1 MTSDQDTKVV
11 AEPQVQ
17 QVQEAKENSHLE
29 SAKVSDLNPN
39 AKAWA
44 NHMFSLDPSGSAD
57 TTTAALQPWKE
68 GCDSLADPGPEGY
81 EASEDKAFKE
91 PLLTDPDE
99 PPPVPVMLA
108 EPAPVASVTL
118 ECSEPTYTEYPEP
131 GQPGRTGSDPQQESP
146 QEGLREHLKKTLEF
160 CLSRENLASDMYL
173 ISQMDSDQYVPIVTV
188 ANLDHVKKLSTDVEL
203 IVDILRSLPLV
214 QVDEKGE
221 KVRPNQNRCIVILR
235 EVPEST
241 PIEEV
246 EALFKGDNLPKFINC
261 EFAYNDN
268 WFITFESEADAQQAY
283 QYLREEVKTFQGKPI
298 KARIK
303 AKAIAINTFMPKNGY
318 RPVEVNPY
326 AQQRYTSYYI
336 PPVYSPQQQF
346 PLYSLITPQAWS
358 ATHSF
363 IDPTLVAPF
372 HNNQFINGFT
382 TSHSFKP
389 ATSPLTVRHYS
400 PRNRNHSKPHLRPT
414 IPTADRSTGL
424 LDNPGLFPSFP
435 SERLN
440 GVRSSP
446 PTRLPTSQ
454 PRTRLPSTA
463 AFPRRDTVG
472 TGRVTEP
479 TTPDYSLGIGRGR
492 KKRDEKFTRVTPQS
506 PPPPPKPPSPSF
518 ELGLSS
524 FPPLPGAAG
533 QLKTDDVFDNR
544 LASSVVVGNA
554 KERNVS
560 ADSSTGGA
568 LSPAGPKEP
577 LRSSTSPMPT
587 SFQPSPTTPT
597 PTSASTLTPAAG
609 PPHSPAPSLP
619 AAEAKVTEAKPK
631 EMQLSVERVPGT
643 LSTASKSVQVNGAAT
658 ELRKPSYAEICQRV
672 KDAPTL
678 QQPQT
683 PKEAKPACT
692 APAGEERKCPDAT
705 TPAGEAKARET
716 YPPSSKPGPA
726 AVTPGRPP
734 REARR
739 PAGRWASPPPHPG
752 KTPSKDPHHT
762 PPKSPQEGASPHRPE
777 SSNPPQLRS
786 TDAFKKKK

>member
-44 NHMFSLDPSGSAD
+44 NHMFSLDPSGTAD

-68 GCDSLADPGPEGY
+68 GCDSSADPGPEGY
-81 EASEDKAFKE
+81 EASEDKAYKE

-108 EPAPVASVTL
+108 EPAAVTL
-118 ECSEPTYTEYPEP
+118 ECSEPAYTEYPEP
-131 GQPGRTGSDPQQESP
+131 GQPGHTGSDPQPDNP

-188 ANLDHVKKLSTDVEL
+188 ANLDHIKKLSTDVEL

-303 AKAIAINTFMPKNGY
+303 AKAIAINTFIPKNGY

-363 IDPTLVAPF
+363 IDPALVTPF
-372 HNNQFINGFT
+372 HNNQFINGF

-424 LDNPGLFPSFP
+424 LDNPSFFASFP

-440 GVRSSP
+440 GARSSP

-479 TTPDYSLGIGRGR
+479 ATTDYSLGIGRGR

-533 QLKTDDVFDNR
+533 QLKTDDVFDSR
-544 LASSVVVGNA
+544 LASSVVVGNS

-560 ADSSTGGA
+560 AESSSGGT

-577 LRSSTSPMPT
+577 LRSSTSPMAT
-587 SFQPSPTTPT
+587 TFQPSPTTPT
-597 PTSASTLTPAAG
+597 TTPASTLTPSPG
-609 PPHSPAPSLP
+609 TPHSPAPSLP
-619 AAEAKVTEAKPK
+619 VTEVKVTEVKPK
-631 EMQLSVERVPGT
+631 EVQLSVERVPGT

-658 ELRKPSYAEICQRV
+658 EQRKPSYAEICQRV

-678 QQPQT
+678 QQPTT
-683 PKEAKPACT
+683 PKEAKPACAAT
-692 APAGEERKCPDAT
+692 AGEERKCPDAS
-705 TPAGEAKARET
+705 TPSGEAKARET
-716 YPPSSKPGPA
+716 YHPSSKPGS
-726 AVTPGRPP
+726 TGSTTGRPP
-734 REARR
+734 KELRR
-739 PAGRWASPPPHPG
+739 PGGRWASPPPHPG
-752 KTPSKDPHHT
+752 KTPNKDSHHT
-762 PPKSPQEGASPHRPE
+762 PPKSPQ
-777 SSNPPQLRS
+777 
-786 TDAFKKKK
+786 

>member
-29 SAKVSDLNPN
+29 SVKVSDLNPN

-44 NHMFSLDPSGSAD
+44 NHMFSLDTSGTAD
-57 TTTAALQPWKE
+57 TTAALQPWKE
-68 GCDSLADPGPEGY
+68 GCDSSADPGPEG
-81 EASEDKAFKE
+81 SDS
-91 PLLTDPDE
+91 PPDN
-99 PPPVPVMLA
+99 
-108 EPAPVASVTL
+108 S
-118 ECSEPTYTEYPEP
+118 
-131 GQPGRTGSDPQQESP
+131 
-146 QEGLREHLKKTLEF
+146 QEGLRENLKKTLEF

-241 PIEEV
+241 PVEEV
-246 EALFKGDNLPKFINC
+246 EALFKGNNLPKFINC

-326 AQQRYTSYYI
+326 AQQQQQRYTSYYI

-358 ATHSF
+358 TTHSF
-363 IDPTLVAPF
+363 IDPALVTPF

-389 ATSPLTVRHYS
+389 ATSPLTVRHFS
-400 PRNRNHSKPHLRPT
+400 PRNRNHSKPHLRPS
-414 IPTADRSTGL
+414 IPTADRSSGL
-424 LDNPGLFPSFP
+424 LDSPSLFPGFA

-446 PTRLPTSQ
+446 PARLPSGQ

-463 AFPRRDTVG
+463 AFPRRDAAG

-479 TTPDYSLGIGRGR
+479 LIPDYSLGVGRGR
-492 KKRDEKFTRVTPQS
+492 KKRDEKFTRATPQS
-506 PPPPPKPPSPSF
+506 PPPPKPPSPSF

-524 FPPLPGAAG
+524 FPPLPAAG
-533 QLKTDDVFDNR
+533 QLKADEAFDSR
-544 LASSVVVGNA
+544 LASSVVLGPT
-554 KERNVS
+554 KERTVNPDPS
-560 ADSSTGGA
+560 GGTVP
-568 LSPAGPKEP
+568 PAVPKEP
-577 LRSSTSPMPT
+577 LRSSASPLPT
-587 SFQPSPTTPT
+587 SFQPSPSTPNAP
-597 PTSASTLTPAAG
+597 PTSTSTPGTPL
-609 PPHSPAPSLP
+609 SPAPSASLEVK
-619 AAEAKVTEAKPK
+619 AAEAKTKEAPP
-631 EMQLSVERVPGT
+631 SVERVPVT
-643 LSTASKSVQVNGAAT
+643 MSTASKSVQVNGAAT
-658 ELRKPSYAEICQRV
+658 ELRKPSYAEICQRA
-672 KDAPTL
+672 KDAPTPL
-678 QQPQT
+678 HSAP
-683 PKEAKPACT
+683 PKEAKPSCA
-692 APAGEERKCPDAT
+692 APAGEEKKCSDASCA
-705 TPAGEAKARET
+705 PSGEHKPRET
-716 YPPSSKPGPA
+716 YHPPSKVGPA
-726 AVTPGRPP
+726 STARPLK
-734 REARR
+734 EGRR

-752 KTPSKDPHHT
+752 KPSSRDAHHT
-762 PPKSPQEGASPHRPE
+762 PPKSPQ
-777 SSNPPQLRS
+777 
-786 TDAFKKKK
+786 

>member
-1 MTSDQDTKVV
+1 MQWSFIPLPTGSTWPAMPQDFNETL
-11 AEPQVQ
+11 ALTTTLGYSLLACETCMLNCCFDP
-17 QVQEAKENSHLE
+17 E

-68 GCDSLADPGPEGY
+68 GCDSSADPGPEGY
-81 EASEDKAFKE
+81 EASEDKAYKE

-108 EPAPVASVTL
+108 EPAPVAPVTL
-118 ECSEPTYTEYPEP
+118 ECSEPAYTEYPET
-131 GQPGRTGSDPQQESP
+131 GQTGSDPQPENL

-414 IPTADRSTGL
+414 VPTADRSTGL
-424 LDNPGLFPSFP
+424 LDSPGLFPTFP
-435 SERLN
+435 NERLN

-479 TTPDYSLGIGRGR
+479 ATTDYSLGVGRGR
-492 KKRDEKFTRVTPQS
+492 EV
-506 PPPPPKPPSPSF
+506 
-518 ELGLSS
+518 
-524 FPPLPGAAG
+524 
-533 QLKTDDVFDNR
+533 
-544 LASSVVVGNA
+544 
-554 KERNVS
+554 
-560 ADSSTGGA
+560 
-568 LSPAGPKEP
+568 
-577 LRSSTSPMPT
+577 
-587 SFQPSPTTPT
+587 
-597 PTSASTLTPAAG
+597 
-609 PPHSPAPSLP
+609 
-619 AAEAKVTEAKPK
+619 KVTEVKPK
-631 EMQLSVERVPGT
+631 EAQLSVERVPGT

-658 ELRKPSYAEICQRV
+658 TNRSQH
-672 KDAPTL
+672 
-678 QQPQT
+678 
-683 PKEAKPACT
+683 
-692 APAGEERKCPDAT
+692 
-705 TPAGEAKARET
+705 ET
-716 YPPSSKPGPA
+716 KG
-726 AVTPGRPP
+726 G
-734 REARR
+734 
-739 PAGRWASPPPHPG
+739 
-752 KTPSKDPHHT
+752 
-762 PPKSPQEGASPHRPE
+762 
-777 SSNPPQLRS
+777 
-786 TDAFKKKK
+786 

>member
-68 GCDSLADPGPEGY
+68 GCDSSVDPGPEGQATIFDRKY
-81 EASEDKAFKE
+81 ANPAYLNVLFLLANE
-91 PLLTDPDE
+91 PSTD
-99 PPPVPVMLA
+99 A
-108 EPAPVASVTL
+108 Q
-118 ECSEPTYTEYPEP
+118 TEN
-131 GQPGRTGSDPQQESP
+131 P

-318 RPVEVNPY
+318 RPVEVHPY
-326 AQQRYTSYYI
+326 AQHRYTTSYYI
-336 PPVYSPQQQF
+336 PHVYPQQHF
-346 PLYSLITPQAWS
+346 PLYNLITPQTW
-358 ATHSF
+358 TTPSF
-363 IDPTLVAPF
+363 IDPALVAPF

-389 ATSPLTVRHYS
+389 TTSPLTVRHYS

-414 IPTADRSTGL
+414 IPTVDRSTGL
-424 LDNPGLFPSFP
+424 LDNPGLFPTFP
-435 SERLN
+435 SERLS

-479 TTPDYSLGIGRGR
+479 TATDYSLGIGRGRKNVSASR

-533 QLKTDDVFDNR
+533 QLKTDDAFDNR
-544 LASSVVVGNA
+544 LPSSVVVGTT
-554 KERNVS
+554 KERVRTDVRDHYTISALVS
-560 ADSSTGGA
+560 M
-568 LSPAGPKEP
+568 L
-577 LRSSTSPMPT
+577 L
-587 SFQPSPTTPT
+587 
-597 PTSASTLTPAAG
+597 
-609 PPHSPAPSLP
+609 PPVCVYFR
-619 AAEAKVTEAKPK
+619 EVKVTEVRPK
-631 EMQLSVERVPGT
+631 EVQLSVERVPGT

-678 QQPQT
+678 QQPLT
-683 PKEAKPACT
+683 PKEAKPACA
-692 APAGEERKCPDAT
+692 APAGEERKCPDAST
-705 TPAGEAKARET
+705 QAGEAKSRET
-716 YPPSSKPGPA
+716 YAPSKPGL
-726 AVTPGRPP
+726 AVSNSGRPP

-739 PAGRWASPPPHPG
+739 PAGRWSSPPPHPG
-752 KTPSKDPHHT
+752 KIPSKDPHHT
-762 PPKSPQEGASPHRPE
+762 PPKSPQ
-777 SSNPPQLRS
+777 
-786 TDAFKKKK
+786 

>member
-17 QVQEAKENSHLE
+17 QVQEAKENSHLD
-29 SAKVSDLNPN
+29 STKVSDLNPN

-57 TTTAALQPWKE
+57 TTTTALQPWKE
-68 GCDSLADPGPEGY
+68 GCDNLADPGPDGY
-81 EASEDKAFKE
+81 EASEDKAYKE

-108 EPAPVASVTL
+108 EPAPVTL
-118 ECSEPTYTEYPEP
+118 ECSEPAYTEYSEP
-131 GQPGRTGSDPQQESP
+131 GQPERTGSDSQQENH
-146 QEGLREHLKKTLEF
+146 QDGLREHLKKTLEF

-326 AQQRYTSYYI
+326 AQHRFTSYYI

-358 ATHSF
+358 TTHSF

-382 TSHSFKP
+382 TSHAFKP
-389 ATSPLTVRHYS
+389 ATSPLSVRHYS
-400 PRNRNHSKPHLRPT
+400 PRNRNHSKPHLRPN
-414 IPTADRSTGL
+414 IPTADRTTAL
-424 LDNPGLFPSFP
+424 LDSPGLFSSFP

-446 PTRLPTSQ
+446 PTRLPTNQ
-454 PRTRLPSTA
+454 PRTRLPSNA
-463 AFPRRDTVG
+463 AFPRRDTIG
-472 TGRVTEP
+472 TGRLSEPVTS
-479 TTPDYSLGIGRGR
+479 DYPLGIGRGR

-533 QLKTDDVFDNR
+533 QLKTDDVFESR
-544 LASSVVVGNA
+544 LASSVVVGTA

-560 ADSSTGGA
+560 ASSGTGGA
-568 LSPAGPKEP
+568 VSPATPKEP
-577 LRSSTSPMPT
+577 LQSSAPPKPT
-587 SFQPSPTTPT
+587 SFHSSPTTPSLD
-597 PTSASTLTPAAG
+597 SASTLTPAAG
-609 PPHSPAPSLP
+609 PPHSPTPSFP
-619 AAEAKVTEAKPK
+619 TVEVKVTEAKQK
-631 EMQLSVERVPGT
+631 EVQLSVERVPGT

-678 QQPQT
+678 QQSPT
-683 PKEAKPACT
+683 PKEAKPGCT
-692 APAGEERKCPDAT
+692 APAGEERKCPDASIL
-705 TPAGEAKARET
+705 AGEAKVRET
-716 YPPSSKPGPA
+716 YPPSSKPSSA
-726 AVTPGRPP
+726 TPGRPP
-734 REARR
+734 SNARR
-739 PAGRWASPPPHPG
+739 PAGRWTSPPPHPG
-752 KTPSKDPHHT
+752 KNSSKDHHT
-762 PPKSPQEGASPHRPE
+762 PPKSPQ
-777 SSNPPQLRS
+777 
-786 TDAFKKKK
+786 

>member
-44 NHMFSLDPSGSAD
+44 NHMFSLDTSGTAD
-57 TTTAALQPWKE
+57 TTTTAALQPWKE
-68 GCDSLADPGPEGY
+68 GCDSSADPGPEGF
-81 EASEDKAFKE
+81 EASEDRAYKE
-91 PLLTDPDE
+91 PQLTDPDE
-99 PPPVPVMLA
+99 PPPAPVMLG
-108 EPAPVASVTL
+108 EPAPVATITL
-118 ECSEPTYTEYPEP
+118 EGSEPAYTEYPEP
-131 GQPGRTGSDPQQESP
+131 GQPGDTGSDSQPDNSQDS
-146 QEGLREHLKKTLEF
+146 LREHLKKTLEF

-246 EALFKGDNLPKFINC
+246 EALFKGNNLPKFINC

-358 ATHSF
+358 THSF
-363 IDPTLVAPF
+363 IDPGLVTPF

-389 ATSPLTVRHYS
+389 ASSPLTVRHFS
-400 PRNRNHSKPHLRPT
+400 PRNRNHSKPHLRPA
-414 IPTADRSTGL
+414 IPTADRTTGL
-424 LDNPGLFPSFP
+424 LDSPSLFPNFP

-446 PTRLPTSQ
+446 PTRLPSSQ

-463 AFPRRDTVG
+463 AFPRRDVAG
-472 TGRVTEP
+472 TGRATEP
-479 TTPDYSLGIGRGR
+479 LIPDYSLGVGRGRKNLSASR
-492 KKRDEKFTRVTPQS
+492 KKRDEKFTRAAPQS

-524 FPPLPGAAG
+524 FPPLPEAAG
-533 QLKTDDVFDNR
+533 QLKADEAFDNR
-544 LASSVVVGNA
+544 LGSSVVVGTT
-554 KERNVS
+554 KERHVS
-560 ADSSTGGA
+560 ADSSSSA
-568 LSPAGPKEP
+568 LPPAGPKEP
-577 LRSSTSPMPT
+577 LRSSASPLPP

-597 PTSASTLTPAAG
+597 APPASTTATTAPSM
-609 PPHSPAPSLP
+609 PHSPDP
-619 AAEAKVTEAKPK
+619 AASLEVTEVKLK
-631 EMQLSVERVPGT
+631 EAQPSVERVPGT
-643 LSTASKSVQVNGAAT
+643 LSTSSKSVQVNGAAT
-658 ELRKPSYAEICQRV
+658 EQKKPSYAEICQRV
-672 KDAPTL
+672 KENPTSLHSAPT
-678 QQPQT
+678 
-683 PKEAKPACT
+683 KEAKPSCA
-692 APAGEERKCPDAT
+692 APAGEERKCTD
-705 TPAGEAKARET
+705 TPTPSGEHKARET
-716 YPPSSKPGPA
+716 YHPSSKGGPA
-726 AVTPGRPP
+726 SVTQGRPLK
-734 REARR
+734 EGRR

-752 KTPSKDPHHT
+752 KTSSKDAHHT
-762 PPKSPQEGASPHRPE
+762 PPKSPQ
-777 SSNPPQLRS
+777 
-786 TDAFKKKK
+786 

>member
-57 TTTAALQPWKE
+57 TTPAALQPWKE
-68 GCDSLADPGPEGY
+68 GSDSSADPGPEGQ
-81 EASEDKAFKE
+81 
-91 PLLTDPDE
+91 
-99 PPPVPVMLA
+99 PV
-108 EPAPVASVTL
+108 
-118 ECSEPTYTEYPEP
+118 
-131 GQPGRTGSDPQQESP
+131 RTGNS
-146 QEGLREHLKKTLEF
+146 LTHLASA
-160 CLSRENLASDMYL
+160 CNSWENLASDMYL

-363 IDPTLVAPF
+363 IDPTLVTPF
-372 HNNQFINGFT
+372 HNTQFINGF

-414 IPTADRSTGL
+414 IPTADRSSGL
-424 LDNPGLFPSFP
+424 LDSPGLFSSFP
-435 SERLN
+435 SERLLN

-454 PRTRLPSTA
+454 PRARLPSTV
-463 AFPRRDTVG
+463 AFPRRDGVG
-472 TGRVTEP
+472 TGRVAEP
-479 TTPDYSLGIGRGR
+479 VTTDYSLGMGRGRKNVSASR

-506 PPPPPKPPSPSF
+506 PPPPKPPSPSF

-544 LASSVVVGNA
+544 LASSVPRPVLIVLRPLSLSVCVCVCVCLREVKVSEVKQ
-554 KERNVS
+554 KEV
-560 ADSSTGGA
+560 
-568 LSPAGPKEP
+568 
-577 LRSSTSPMPT
+577 
-587 SFQPSPTTPT
+587 Q
-597 PTSASTLTPAAG
+597 
-609 PPHSPAPSLP
+609 
-619 AAEAKVTEAKPK
+619 VT
-631 EMQLSVERVPGT
+631 VERVPGT

-658 ELRKPSYAEICQRV
+658 ELRKPSYAEICQRI

-678 QQPQT
+678 QPPQGA
-683 PKEAKPACT
+683 PKEAKPACA
-692 APAGEERKCPDAT
+692 APAGEERKCPDASA
-705 TPAGEAKARET
+705 PAGEPKPRET
-716 YPPSSKPGPA
+716 YPPSSKPGAA

-739 PAGRWASPPPHPG
+739 PPGRWPSPPPHPG

-762 PPKSPQEGASPHRPE
+762 PPKSPQ
-777 SSNPPQLRS
+777 
-786 TDAFKKKK
+786 

>member
-44 NHMFSLDPSGSAD
+44 NHMFSLDPSGSRF
-57 TTTAALQPWKE
+57 L
-68 GCDSLADPGPEGY
+68 
-81 EASEDKAFKE
+81 
-91 PLLTDPDE
+91 
-99 PPPVPVMLA
+99 
-108 EPAPVASVTL
+108 SV
-118 ECSEPTYTEYPEP
+118 SA
-131 GQPGRTGSDPQQESP
+131 GSDPQPENP

-363 IDPTLVAPF
+363 IDPTLVTPF
-372 HNNQFINGFT
+372 HNTQFINGF

-414 IPTADRSTGL
+414 IPTADRSSGL
-424 LDNPGLFPSFP
+424 LDSPGLFSSFP
-435 SERLN
+435 SERLLN

-454 PRTRLPSTA
+454 PRARLPSTV
-463 AFPRRDTVG
+463 AFPRRDGVG
-472 TGRVTEP
+472 TGRVAEP
-479 TTPDYSLGIGRGR
+479 VTTDYSLGMGRGRKNVSASR

-506 PPPPPKPPSPSF
+506 PPPPKPPSPSF

-544 LASSVVVGNA
+544 LASSVPRPVLIVLRPLSLSVCVCVCVCLREVKVSEVKQ
-554 KERNVS
+554 KEV
-560 ADSSTGGA
+560 
-568 LSPAGPKEP
+568 
-577 LRSSTSPMPT
+577 
-587 SFQPSPTTPT
+587 Q
-597 PTSASTLTPAAG
+597 
-609 PPHSPAPSLP
+609 
-619 AAEAKVTEAKPK
+619 VT
-631 EMQLSVERVPGT
+631 VERVPGT

-658 ELRKPSYAEICQRV
+658 ELRKPSYAEICQRI

-678 QQPQT
+678 QPPQGA
-683 PKEAKPACT
+683 PKEAKPACA
-692 APAGEERKCPDAT
+692 APAGEERKCPDASA
-705 TPAGEAKARET
+705 PAGEPKR
-716 YPPSSKPGPA
+716 P
-726 AVTPGRPP
+726 PGRWP
-734 REARR
+734 
-739 PAGRWASPPPHPG
+739 SPPPHPG

-762 PPKSPQEGASPHRPE
+762 PPKSPQ
-777 SSNPPQLRS
+777 
-786 TDAFKKKK
+786 

>member
-68 GCDSLADPGPEGY
+68 GCDSSADPGPEGY
-81 EASEDKAFKE
+81 EASEDKAYKE

-118 ECSEPTYTEYPEP
+118 ECSEPAYTEYPEP
-131 GQPGRTGSDPQQESP
+131 GQPGRTGSDSQQENP

-241 PIEEV
+241 PVEEV

-363 IDPTLVAPF
+363 IDPALVAPF

-454 PRTRLPSTA
+454 PRTRLPSTS

-479 TTPDYSLGIGRGR
+479 TTTDYPVGVGRGR

-533 QLKTDDVFDNR
+533 QLKTDDVFDSR
-544 LASSVVVGNA
+544 LASSVVVGTT

-560 ADSSTGGA
+560 ADSSTGGG

-587 SFQPSPTTPT
+587 SFQPTNFQPSPTTST
-597 PTSASTLTPAAG
+597 PASASASASASAPAPASASTSTSASAPTLTPAAG

-619 AAEAKVTEAKPK
+619 ATEVKVTEVKPK
-631 EMQLSVERVPGT
+631 EVQLSVERVPGT

-678 QQPQT
+678 QQPPT
-683 PKEAKPACT
+683 PKEAKPACA
-692 APAGEERKCPDAT
+692 APTGEERKCPDASI
-705 TPAGEAKARET
+705 PAVEAKARET
-716 YPPSSKPGPA
+716 YPPSSKPGSA
-726 AVTPGRPP
+726 APGRPP
-734 REARR
+734 RDARR

-762 PPKSPQEGASPHRPE
+762 PPKSPQ
-777 SSNPPQLRS
+777 
-786 TDAFKKKK
+786 

>member
-17 QVQEAKENSHLE
+17 QVQEAKESAHLQE
-29 SAKVSDLNPN
+29 SVKVSDLNPN

-44 NHMFSLDPSGSAD
+44 NHVFSLDPSGSAV
-57 TTTAALQPWKE
+57 TSSALQPWKE
-68 GCDSLADPGPEGY
+68 GCHRLADSSQEGY
-81 EASEDKAFKE
+81 ESSEDKVYKE
-91 PLLTDPDE
+91 PLLTDLDE
-99 PPPVPVMLA
+99 PPPAAVTLA
-108 EPAPVASVTL
+108 EPAPMASITL
-118 ECSEPTYTEYPEP
+118 ECSQPSYTEYPEP
-131 GQPGRTGSDPQQESP
+131 GQPPCAGSEAQQEDPQEA
-146 QEGLREHLKKTLEF
+146 LREHLKKTLEF

-203 IVDILRSLPLV
+203 IVDILPLPLV

-241 PIEEV
+241 PVEEV
-246 EALFKGDNLPKFINC
+246 EALFMGNNLPKFISC

-283 QYLREEVKTFQGKPI
+283 QYLREELKTFQGKPI

-318 RPVEVNPY
+318 RPMEVNPY

-363 IDPTLVAPF
+363 IDPALVAPF
-372 HNNQFINGFT
+372 HNNQFINGF

-400 PRNRNHSKPHLRPT
+400 LQEQARMKRKPHLRPS
-414 IPTADRSTGL
+414 IPTAERSAGL
-424 LDNPGLFPSFP
+424 LDSPSLFPSFP

-440 GVRSSP
+440 GLRGSP
-446 PTRLPTSQ
+446 PTRLPSSQ
-454 PRTRLPSTA
+454 LRTRIPSSA
-463 AFPRRDTVG
+463 AFPRRDTTRPG
-472 TGRVTEP
+472 AEP
-479 TTPDYSLGIGRGR
+479 TGADYALGVGRGSTNLSASR
-492 KKRDEKFTRVTPQS
+492 KKREEKFARATPQS

-533 QLKTDDVFDNR
+533 QLKPDEALDNR
-544 LASSVVVGNA
+544 LGGGGGGGAVGAA
-554 KERNVS
+554 KEQNVS
-560 ADSSTGGA
+560 PDPPPGG
-568 LSPAGPKEP
+568 SPSLLVPKEP
-577 LRSSTSPMPT
+577 VRSSASAAPL
-587 SFQPSPTTPT
+587 SFQPPPSGPAPPSA
-597 PTSASTLTPAAG
+597 PTSGSG
-609 PPHSPAPSLP
+609 PRHSPAPSLP
-619 AAEAKVTEAKPK
+619 AADVVATEMK
-631 EMQLSVERVPGT
+631 QLW
-643 LSTASKSVQVNGAAT
+643 ASLCQ
-658 ELRKPSYAEICQRV
+658 ELRKPSYAEICQRA
-672 KDAPTL
+672 KDTL
-678 QQPQT
+678 ASQPPPP

-692 APAGEERKCPDAT
+692 APAGVERKCPDASV
-705 TPAGEAKARET
+705 PA
-716 YPPSSKPGPA
+716 
-726 AVTPGRPP
+726 
-734 REARR
+734 
-739 PAGRWASPPPHPG
+739 
-752 KTPSKDPHHT
+752 
-762 PPKSPQEGASPHRPE
+762 
-777 SSNPPQLRS
+777 
-786 TDAFKKKK
+786 

>member
-17 QVQEAKENSHLE
+17 QVQEAKESSHLE

-68 GCDSLADPGPEGY
+68 GCDSSADPGPEG
-81 EASEDKAFKE
+81 
-91 PLLTDPDE
+91 
-99 PPPVPVMLA
+99 
-108 EPAPVASVTL
+108 
-118 ECSEPTYTEYPEP
+118 
-131 GQPGRTGSDPQQESP
+131 SDPQPENL

-414 IPTADRSTGL
+414 VPTADRSTGL
-424 LDNPGLFPSFP
+424 LDSPGLFPTFP
-435 SERLN
+435 NERLN

-479 TTPDYSLGIGRGR
+479 ATTDYSLGVGRGRKNISASR

-544 LASSVVVGNA
+544 LASSVVVGTI

-577 LRSSTSPMPT
+577 LRPSTSPMPT
-587 SFQPSPTTPT
+587 SFQPSPTTPI
-597 PTSASTLTPAAG
+597 PASGPPTLTPAAG
-609 PPHSPAPSLP
+609 PPHSPAPSLLP
-619 AAEAKVTEAKPK
+619 ATEVKVTEVKPK
-631 EMQLSVERVPGT
+631 EAQLSVERVPGT

-672 KDAPTL
+672 KDTPTL
-678 QQPQT
+678 QQPPT
-683 PKEAKPACT
+683 PKEAKPACS
-692 APAGEERKCPDAT
+692 ASAGEERKCPDASI
-705 TPAGEAKARET
+705 PAGEAKTRET
-716 YPPSSKPGPA
+716 YPTSSKTGSA

-762 PPKSPQEGASPHRPE
+762 PPKSPQ
-777 SSNPPQLRS
+777 
-786 TDAFKKKK
+786 

>member
-44 NHMFSLDPSGSAD
+44 NHMFSLDPSGTAD

-68 GCDSLADPGPEGY
+68 GCDSSTDPGTEGF
-81 EASEDKAFKE
+81 EASEDKAHKE
-91 PLLTDPDE
+91 PLLTDLDE

-118 ECSEPTYTEYPEP
+118 ECSEPAYTEYPEP
-131 GQPGRTGSDPQQESP
+131 GQPGHTGSDSQPDNP

-246 EALFKGDNLPKFINC
+246 EALFKGDNLPKFTNC

-358 ATHSF
+358 TTHSF
-363 IDPTLVAPF
+363 IDPALVAPF

-389 ATSPLTVRHYS
+389 ATSPLTIRHFS

-414 IPTADRSTGL
+414 IPTADRNTGL
-424 LDNPGLFPSFP
+424 LEHPGLFSSFP

-479 TTPDYSLGIGRGR
+479 TTPDYSLGVGRGR
-492 KKRDEKFTRVTPQS
+492 KNVSASRKKRDDKFTRVTPQS

-544 LASSVVVGNA
+544 LASSVVVGTT

-560 ADSSTGGA
+560 ADSSSGGA
-568 LSPAGPKEP
+568 LSPVGPKEP
-577 LRSSTSPMPT
+577 HRSSTSPMPST
-587 SFQPSPTTPT
+587 FQPSPTTPT
-597 PTSASTLTPAAG
+597 VTSAPTLTPAPG
-609 PPHSPAPSLP
+609 TPHSPAPPLP
-619 AAEAKVTEAKPK
+619 AAEVKAAEVKPK
-631 EMQLSVERVPGT
+631 EVQLSVERVSGT

-672 KDAPTL
+672 KDTPTSH
-678 QQPQT
+678 QPPT
-683 PKEAKPACT
+683 PKEAKPTCAAAT
-692 APAGEERKCPDAT
+692 AEDRKCTDAS
-705 TPAGEAKARET
+705 TPSGEAKARET
-716 YPPSSKPGPA
+716 YHPSSKPGSA
-726 AVTPGRPP
+726 AGAPGRPP
-734 REARR
+734 KETRR

-762 PPKSPQEGASPHRPE
+762 PPKSPQ
-777 SSNPPQLRS
+777 
-786 TDAFKKKK
+786 

>member
-17 QVQEAKENSHLE
+17 QVQEAKENSHLTLFFSQE

-44 NHMFSLDPSGSAD
+44 NHMFSLDTSGTAD

-68 GCDSLADPGPEGY
+68 GCDSSADPGPEGQRY
-81 EASEDKAFKE
+81 AYMTTLNKNVAALHFRWVICEYIYIEEQSTEA
-91 PLLTDPDE
+91 
-99 PPPVPVMLA
+99 
-108 EPAPVASVTL
+108 
-118 ECSEPTYTEYPEP
+118 
-131 GQPGRTGSDPQQESP
+131 GW
-146 QEGLREHLKKTLEF
+146 
-160 CLSRENLASDMYL
+160 ENLASDMYL

-188 ANLDHVKKLSTDVEL
+188 ANLDHIKKLSTDMEL

-336 PPVYSPQQQF
+336 PPVYNPQQQF
-346 PLYSLITPQAWS
+346 PLYSLIAPQAWT

-382 TSHSFKP
+382 SHGFKP
-389 ATSPLTVRHYS
+389 TTSPLTVRHYS

-424 LDNPGLFPSFP
+424 LDNPGLFPSFT

-440 GVRSSP
+440 GARSSP

-472 TGRVTEP
+472 TGRVIEP
-479 TTPDYSLGIGRGR
+479 TTTDYSLGIGRGR
-492 KKRDEKFTRVTPQS
+492 KNVSASRKKRDEKFTVMTPQS

-544 LASSVVVGNA
+544 LASSVVVGTT
-554 KERNVS
+554 KERLLWT
-560 ADSSTGGA
+560 SS
-568 LSPAGPKEP
+568 PPEWCYRHHP
-577 LRSSTSPMPT
+577 LLMPLAHVVY
-587 SFQPSPTTPT
+587 SR
-597 PTSASTLTPAAG
+597 
-609 PPHSPAPSLP
+609 
-619 AAEAKVTEAKPK
+619 EVKVTEVKPK
-631 EMQLSVERVPGT
+631 EVQLSVERVPGT

-678 QQPQT
+678 QQPPT
-683 PKEAKPACT
+683 PKEAKPACAVT
-692 APAGEERKCPDAT
+692 AGEERKCPDASA
-705 TPAGEAKARET
+705 PAGEAKARET
-716 YPPSSKPGPA
+716 YHTTSKPGST
-726 AVTPGRPP
+726 AVTTGRPP
-734 REARR
+734 KEVRR
-739 PAGRWASPPPHPG
+739 PGGRWASPPPHPG
-752 KTPSKDPHHT
+752 KTPNKDSHHT
-762 PPKSPQEGASPHRPE
+762 PPKSPQ
-777 SSNPPQLRS
+777 
-786 TDAFKKKK
+786 

>member
-1 MTSDQDTKVV
+1 M
-11 AEPQVQ
+11 
-17 QVQEAKENSHLE
+17 
-29 SAKVSDLNPN
+29 
-39 AKAWA
+39 
-44 NHMFSLDPSGSAD
+44 
-57 TTTAALQPWKE
+57 
-68 GCDSLADPGPEGY
+68 
-81 EASEDKAFKE
+81 
-91 PLLTDPDE
+91 LT
-99 PPPVPVMLA
+99 
-108 EPAPVASVTL
+108 EPAPVATVTL
-118 ECSEPTYTEYPEP
+118 EGPEPAYPGYPDP
-131 GQPGRTGSDPQQESP
+131 GQPGHTGSDSP
-146 QEGLREHLKKTLEF
+146 PDNSQEGLRENLKKTLEF

-246 EALFKGDNLPKFINC
+246 EALFKGNNLPKFINC

-326 AQQRYTSYYI
+326 AQQQQQQQQQRYTSYYI

-358 ATHSF
+358 TTHSF
-363 IDPTLVAPF
+363 IDPALVTPF

-389 ATSPLTVRHYS
+389 ATSPLTVRHFS
-400 PRNRNHSKPHLRPT
+400 PRNRNHSKPHLRPS
-414 IPTADRSTGL
+414 IPTADRSSGL
-424 LDNPGLFPSFP
+424 LDSPSLFHGFA

-446 PTRLPTSQ
+446 PARLPSSQ
-454 PRTRLPSTA
+454 PRTRLPSNA
-463 AFPRRDTVG
+463 AFPRRDAAG

-479 TTPDYSLGIGRGR
+479 LIPDYSLGVGRGR
-492 KKRDEKFTRVTPQS
+492 KKRDEKFTRATPQS

-533 QLKTDDVFDNR
+533 QLKADETFDSR
-544 LASSVVVGNA
+544 LASSVVLGPT
-554 KERNVS
+554 KERTVNPDPS
-560 ADSSTGGA
+560 GGA
-568 LSPAGPKEP
+568 VPPAGPKEP
-577 LRSSTSPMPT
+577 LRSSVSPLPP
-587 SFQPSPTTPT
+587 SFQPSPSTPT
-597 PTSASTLTPAAG
+597 APPTSTSTPGTPL
-609 PPHSPAPSLP
+609 SPAPSASL
-619 AAEAKVTEAKPK
+619 EAKAAEAKPK
-631 EMQLSVERVPGT
+631 EAPPSVERVPGT

-658 ELRKPSYAEICQRV
+658 ELRKPSYAEICQRA
-672 KDAPTL
+672 KDAPT
-678 QQPQT
+678 P
-683 PKEAKPACT
+683 PHSAPSKEAKPSQA
-692 APAGEERKCPDAT
+692 APTGEERKCSDASSA
-705 TPAGEAKARET
+705 PSGEHKPRET
-716 YPPSSKPGPA
+716 YHPPSKSGPA
-726 AVTPGRPP
+726 SAARPLK
-734 REARR
+734 EGRR
-739 PAGRWASPPPHPG
+739 PAGRWASPPSHPG
-752 KTPSKDPHHT
+752 KPSSRDAHHT
-762 PPKSPQEGASPHRPE
+762 PPKSPQ
-777 SSNPPQLRS
+777 
-786 TDAFKKKK
+786 

>member
-17 QVQEAKENSHLE
+17 QVQEAKENAHLE

-44 NHMFSLDPSGSAD
+44 NHMFSLDQSGTAD
-57 TTTAALQPWKE
+57 TTAALQPWKE
-68 GCDSLADPGPEGY
+68 GCDSSTDPGPEG
-81 EASEDKAFKE
+81 SDC
-91 PLLTDPDE
+91 
-99 PPPVPVMLA
+99 LA
-108 EPAPVASVTL
+108 DSA
-118 ECSEPTYTEYPEP
+118 
-131 GQPGRTGSDPQQESP
+131 RES
-146 QEGLREHLKKTLEF
+146 LREHLKKTLEF

-188 ANLDHVKKLSTDVEL
+188 ANLDHIKKLSTDVEL
-203 IVDILRSLPLV
+203 IVDILRTLPLV

-346 PLYSLITPQAWS
+346 PLYSLITPPAWS
-358 ATHSF
+358 TTHSF
-363 IDPTLVAPF
+363 IDPTLVTPF
-372 HNNQFINGFT
+372 HNNQFMNGFT

-389 ATSPLTVRHYS
+389 TTTPLTVRHFS
-400 PRNRNHSKPHLRPT
+400 PRNRNHNKPHLRAA
-414 IPTADRSTGL
+414 IPTADRSAGL
-424 LDNPGLFPSFP
+424 LDNPALFPSF
-435 SERLN
+435 STERLN

-446 PTRLPTSQ
+446 PTRLPASQ
-454 PRTRLPSTA
+454 NRTRLPSNT
-463 AFPRRDTVG
+463 AFPRRDPVG
-472 TGRVTEP
+472 TGRVPEP
-479 TTPDYSLGIGRGR
+479 TTPDYSRGR
-492 KKRDEKFTRVTPQS
+492 KKRDEKFTRMTPQS

-518 ELGLSS
+518 ELGPSS

-533 QLKTDDVFDNR
+533 QLKTDDAFDNR
-544 LASSVVVGNA
+544 LTSSVVIGTF
-554 KERNVS
+554 KERNAT

-568 LSPAGPKEP
+568 LSPASPKEP
-577 LRSSTSPMPT
+577 LRTSASLMLPNL
-587 SFQPSPTTPT
+587 QPSTTT
-597 PTSASTLTPAAG
+597 PTSAPSLTPVTG
-609 PPHSPAPSLP
+609 TPHSPAPSLP
-619 AAEAKVTEAKPK
+619 AVEAKATEVKPK
-631 EMQLSVERVPGT
+631 EAQLSVERVPGT

-658 ELRKPSYAEICQRV
+658 ELRKPSYAEICQRA
-672 KDAPTL
+672 KDAAAA
-678 QQPQT
+678 QQAAT
-683 PKEAKPACT
+683 PKEAKPPCAT
-692 APAGEERKCPDAT
+692 AAATEDRKCTDASSPT
-705 TPAGEAKARET
+705 GEAKARET
-716 YPPSSKPGPA
+716 YHASAKHGSANPA
-726 AVTPGRPP
+726 RPLK
-734 REARR
+734 EGRR

-752 KTPSKDPHHT
+752 KTFSKDPNHT
-762 PPKSPQEGASPHRPE
+762 PPKSPQ
-777 SSNPPQLRS
+777 
-786 TDAFKKKK
+786 

>member
-68 GCDSLADPGPEGY
+68 GCDSSADPGPEG
-81 EASEDKAFKE
+81 
-91 PLLTDPDE
+91 
-99 PPPVPVMLA
+99 
-108 EPAPVASVTL
+108 
-118 ECSEPTYTEYPEP
+118 
-131 GQPGRTGSDPQQESP
+131 SDSQQENP

-241 PIEEV
+241 PVEEV

-326 AQQRYTSYYI
+326 AQQRYASYYI

-363 IDPTLVAPF
+363 IDPALVAPF

-454 PRTRLPSTA
+454 PRTRLPSTS

-479 TTPDYSLGIGRGR
+479 TTTDYPVGVGRGRKNVSASR

-544 LASSVVVGNA
+544 LASSVVVGTT

-560 ADSSTGGA
+560 ADSSTAGG

-577 LRSSTSPMPT
+577 LRPSSSPMPT
-587 SFQPSPTTPT
+587 SFQPTNFQPSPATSTPA
-597 PTSASTLTPAAG
+597 SASASASAPAPASASASASVPTLTPAAG
-609 PPHSPAPSLP
+609 PPHSPAPPLP
-619 AAEAKVTEAKPK
+619 ATEVKVTEVKPK
-631 EMQLSVERVPGT
+631 EVQLSVERVPGT

-672 KDAPTL
+672 KDAPAL
-678 QQPQT
+678 QQPPT
-683 PKEAKPACT
+683 PKEAKPACA
-692 APAGEERKCPDAT
+692 APAGEERKCPDASI
-705 TPAGEAKARET
+705 PAGEAKARET
-716 YPPSSKPGPA
+716 YPPSSKPSSA
-726 AVTPGRPP
+726 TPGRPP
-734 REARR
+734 RDARR

-762 PPKSPQEGASPHRPE
+762 PPKSPQ
-777 SSNPPQLRS
+777 
-786 TDAFKKKK
+786 

>member
-1 MTSDQDTKVV
+1 MDWMEWSFLPPSTGGFWPPVPEELNDALALTT
-11 AEPQVQ
+11 ALGYGLFAC
-17 QVQEAKENSHLE
+17 EACRLNYSFNPE

-44 NHMFSLDPSGSAD
+44 NHMFSLDTSGTAD
-57 TTTAALQPWKE
+57 TTTQSWKE
-68 GCDSLADPGPEGY
+68 GCDSSADPGPEG
-81 EASEDKAFKE
+81 
-91 PLLTDPDE
+91 
-99 PPPVPVMLA
+99 
-108 EPAPVASVTL
+108 
-118 ECSEPTYTEYPEP
+118 
-131 GQPGRTGSDPQQESP
+131 SDSDNT
-146 QEGLREHLKKTLEF
+146 QEGLRENLKKTLEF

-246 EALFKGDNLPKFINC
+246 EALFKGNNLPKFINC

-326 AQQRYTSYYI
+326 AQQQQQQQQQQRYTSYYI

-358 ATHSF
+358 TTHSF
-363 IDPTLVAPF
+363 IDPALVTPF

-389 ATSPLTVRHYS
+389 ATSPLTVRHFS
-400 PRNRNHSKPHLRPT
+400 PRNRNHSKPHLRPS
-414 IPTADRSTGL
+414 IPTADRSSGL
-424 LDNPGLFPSFP
+424 LDNPSLFPGFA

-446 PTRLPTSQ
+446 PARLPSGQ

-463 AFPRRDTVG
+463 AFPRRDAAG

-479 TTPDYSLGIGRGR
+479 LIPDYSLGRGR
-492 KKRDEKFTRVTPQS
+492 KKRDEKFTRATPQS
-506 PPPPPKPPSPSF
+506 PPPKPPSPSF

-533 QLKTDDVFDNR
+533 QLKADEAFDSR
-544 LASSVVVGNA
+544 LASSVVLGPT
-554 KERNVS
+554 KERTVNPDPS
-560 ADSSTGGA
+560 GGTVP
-568 LSPAGPKEP
+568 PAGPKEP
-577 LRSSTSPMPT
+577 LRSSASPLPP
-587 SFQPSPTTPT
+587 SFQPSPSTPT
-597 PTSASTLTPAAG
+597 APPTSTSTPGTPL
-609 PPHSPAPSLP
+609 SPAPSASLEVKG
-619 AAEAKVTEAKPK
+619 AEAKPK
-631 EMQLSVERVPGT
+631 EAPLSVERVPGT

-658 ELRKPSYAEICQRV
+658 ELRKPSYAEICQRA
-672 KDAPTL
+672 KDAPTPL
-678 QQPQT
+678 HSAPL
-683 PKEAKPACT
+683 KEAKPSCAS
-692 APAGEERKCPDAT
+692 PAGEERKCSDASSA
-705 TPAGEAKARET
+705 PSGEHKPRET
-716 YPPSSKPGPA
+716 YHPPSKAGPA
-726 AVTPGRPP
+726 STARHLKEG
-734 REARR
+734 RR
-739 PAGRWASPPPHPG
+739 PVGRWASPPPHPG
-752 KTPSKDPHHT
+752 KPSSRDAHHT
-762 PPKSPQEGASPHRPE
+762 PPKSPQ
-777 SSNPPQLRS
+777 
-786 TDAFKKKK
+786 

>member
-68 GCDSLADPGPEGY
+68 GCDSSADPGPEG
-81 EASEDKAFKE
+81 
-91 PLLTDPDE
+91 
-99 PPPVPVMLA
+99 
-108 EPAPVASVTL
+108 
-118 ECSEPTYTEYPEP
+118 
-131 GQPGRTGSDPQQESP
+131 SDPQPENP

-303 AKAIAINTFMPKNGY
+303 AKAIAINTFIPKNGY

-363 IDPTLVAPF
+363 IDPTLVTPF

-424 LDNPGLFPSFP
+424 LDSPSLFPSFP

-454 PRTRLPSTA
+454 PRTRLPSTV

-479 TTPDYSLGIGRGR
+479 TTTTDYSLGLGRGRKNVSASR

-544 LASSVVVGNA
+544 LASSVVVGTA

-560 ADSSTGGA
+560 AESSTGGA
-568 LSPAGPKEP
+568 LSPTGPKEP
-577 LRSSTSPMPT
+577 LRSSTCPMPT

-597 PTSASTLTPAAG
+597 PTSAPTLTPAAG
-609 PPHSPAPSLP
+609 PPHSPAPPLP
-619 AAEAKVTEAKPK
+619 AAEVKVTEAKPK
-631 EMQLSVERVPGT
+631 EVQLSVERVPGT

-672 KDAPTL
+672 KEAPTL
-678 QQPQT
+678 QQPPT
-683 PKEAKPACT
+683 PKEAKPACAVPT
-692 APAGEERKCPDAT
+692 GEERKCPDASA
-705 TPAGEAKARET
+705 PAGEAKARET
-716 YPPSSKPGPA
+716 YPTSSKPGSA

-739 PAGRWASPPPHPG
+739 PAGRWASPPPHAG

-762 PPKSPQEGASPHRPE
+762 PPKSPQ
-777 SSNPPQLRS
+777 
-786 TDAFKKKK
+786 

>member
-17 QVQEAKENSHLE
+17 QVQEAKDNSHLE

-44 NHMFSLDPSGSAD
+44 NHMFSLDTSGTAD

-68 GCDSLADPGPEGY
+68 GCDSSADPGPEG
-81 EASEDKAFKE
+81 SDSQ
-91 PLLTDPDE
+91 PDN
-99 PPPVPVMLA
+99 
-108 EPAPVASVTL
+108 T
-118 ECSEPTYTEYPEP
+118 
-131 GQPGRTGSDPQQESP
+131 
-146 QEGLREHLKKTLEF
+146 QEGLRENLKKTLEF

-246 EALFKGDNLPKFINC
+246 EALFKGNNLPKFINC

-326 AQQRYTSYYI
+326 AQQQQRYTSYYI

-358 ATHSF
+358 TTHNF
-363 IDPTLVAPF
+363 IDPGLVTPF

-389 ATSPLTVRHYS
+389 ATSPLTVRHFS
-400 PRNRNHSKPHLRPT
+400 PRNRNHSKPHLRPS

-424 LDNPGLFPSFP
+424 LDSPSLFPGFP

-446 PTRLPTSQ
+446 PARLPSSQ

-463 AFPRRDTVG
+463 AFPRRDAAG

-479 TTPDYSLGIGRGR
+479 LIPDYSLGVGRGR

-533 QLKTDDVFDNR
+533 QLKTEEAFDSR
-544 LASSVVVGNA
+544 LASSVVVGST
-554 KERNVS
+554 KERNVTP
-560 ADSSTGGA
+560 DSSSSA
-568 LSPAGPKEP
+568 LPPAGPKER
-577 LRSSTSPMPT
+577 LRSSSSPQPS
-587 SFQPSPTTPT
+587 SFQPSPATPT
-597 PTSASTLTPAAG
+597 APPASTSTPAPG
-609 PPHSPAPSLP
+609 TPLSPAPSASL
-619 AAEAKVTEAKPK
+619 EVKVAEAKPK
-631 EMQLSVERVPGT
+631 EAQPSVERVPGT

-658 ELRKPSYAEICQRV
+658 ELRKPSYAEICQRA
-672 KDAPTL
+672 KEAPTL
-678 QQPQT
+678 LHSAP
-683 PKEAKPACT
+683 PKEAKPSCA
-692 APAGEERKCPDAT
+692 APAGEERKCTDAS
-705 TPAGEAKARET
+705 TPSAEHKPRET
-716 YPPSSKPGPA
+716 YHPSSKAGPSA
-726 AVTPGRPP
+726 TQGRPLK
-734 REARR
+734 EGRR

-752 KTPSKDPHHT
+752 KTSSKDAHHT
-762 PPKSPQEGASPHRPE
+762 PPKSPQ
-777 SSNPPQLRS
+777 
-786 TDAFKKKK
+786 

>member
-68 GCDSLADPGPEGY
+68 GCDSSADPGPEAG
-81 EASEDKAFKE
+81 SE
-91 PLLTDPDE
+91 
-99 PPPVPVMLA
+99 
-108 EPAPVASVTL
+108 
-118 ECSEPTYTEYPEP
+118 
-131 GQPGRTGSDPQQESP
+131 PQQENP

-358 ATHSF
+358 TTHSF

-414 IPTADRSTGL
+414 IPTVDRSAGL

-454 PRTRLPSTA
+454 PRTRLPSTT

-479 TTPDYSLGIGRGR
+479 TTTDYSLGIGRGRKNVSASR

-597 PTSASTLTPAAG
+597 PASASASASATASASASAPTLTPAAG

-619 AAEAKVTEAKPK
+619 AAEVKVTEVKPK
-631 EMQLSVERVPGT
+631 EVQLSVERVPGT

-678 QQPQT
+678 QQPPT
-683 PKEAKPACT
+683 PKEAKPACA
-692 APAGEERKCPDAT
+692 APAGEERKCPDASI
-705 TPAGEAKARET
+705 PAGEAKARET
-716 YPPSSKPGPA
+716 YPPSSKPGSA
-726 AVTPGRPP
+726 TPGRPP
-734 REARR
+734 RDARR

-762 PPKSPQEGASPHRPE
+762 PPKSPQ
-777 SSNPPQLRS
+777 
-786 TDAFKKKK
+786 

>member
-68 GCDSLADPGPEGY
+68 GCDSSADPGPEG
-81 EASEDKAFKE
+81 
-91 PLLTDPDE
+91 
-99 PPPVPVMLA
+99 
-108 EPAPVASVTL
+108 
-118 ECSEPTYTEYPEP
+118 
-131 GQPGRTGSDPQQESP
+131 GDPQPENP

-188 ANLDHVKKLSTDVEL
+188 ANLDHVKKLSTDMEL

-363 IDPTLVAPF
+363 IDPSLVAPF

-424 LDNPGLFPSFP
+424 LDSPGLFPSFP

-479 TTPDYSLGIGRGR
+479 TTTDYSLGIGRGRKNVSASR

-544 LASSVVVGNA
+544 LASSVVVGAA

-560 ADSSTGGA
+560 AESSTGGM

-577 LRSSTSPMPT
+577 LRSSTCPMPT
-587 SFQPSPTTPT
+587 NFQPSPATPT
-597 PTSASTLTPAAG
+597 PASAPTLTPAAG

-619 AAEAKVTEAKPK
+619 VVEVKVMEVKPK
-631 EMQLSVERVPGT
+631 ESQLTVERVPGT

-678 QQPQT
+678 QQPPT
-683 PKEAKPACT
+683 PKEAKPAC
-692 APAGEERKCPDAT
+692 AVPAGEERKCPEASA
-705 TPAGEAKARET
+705 PAGEAKARET
-716 YPPSSKPGPA
+716 YAPSSKPSSA

-739 PAGRWASPPPHPG
+739 PGGRWASPPPHPG

-762 PPKSPQEGASPHRPE
+762 PPKSPQ
-777 SSNPPQLRS
+777 
-786 TDAFKKKK
+786 

>member
-44 NHMFSLDPSGSAD
+44 NHMFSLDTSGTAD
-57 TTTAALQPWKE
+57 TTPAALQPWKE
-68 GCDSLADPGPEGY
+68 GCDSSADPGPEGF
-81 EASEDKAFKE
+81 EASEDRANKE
-91 PLLTDPDE
+91 PQLTDPDE
-99 PPPVPVMLA
+99 PPPAPVMLA
-108 EPAPVASVTL
+108 EPANVAAVAPEGREPVST
-118 ECSEPTYTEYPEP
+118 EPPEP
-131 GQPGRTGSDPQQESP
+131 GQPGHTGNDSQPDNT

-246 EALFKGDNLPKFINC
+246 EGLFKGNNLPKFINC

-326 AQQRYTSYYI
+326 AQQQRYTSYYI

-358 ATHSF
+358 TTHSF
-363 IDPTLVAPF
+363 IDPGLVTHF
-372 HNNQFINGFT
+372 HNNQFLNGFT

-389 ATSPLTVRHYS
+389 ATSPLSVRHFS
-400 PRNRNHSKPHLRPT
+400 PRSRNHSKPHLRPT
-414 IPTADRSTGL
+414 LPTADRSAGL
-424 LDNPGLFPSFP
+424 LDSPSLFPSFP

-446 PTRLPTSQ
+446 PARLPSSQ

-463 AFPRRDTVG
+463 AFPRRDAAG

-479 TTPDYSLGIGRGR
+479 LIPDYSLGVGRGR
-492 KKRDEKFTRVTPQS
+492 KKRDEKFTRATPQS

-533 QLKTDDVFDNR
+533 QLKTDEAFDSR
-544 LASSVVVGNA
+544 LASSVVAGA
-554 KERNVS
+554 TKERNVN
-560 ADSSTGGA
+560 ADSSSGA
-568 LSPAGPKEP
+568 LPPAGPKEP
-577 LRSSTSPMPT
+577 LRSPASPLPP
-587 SFQPSPTTPT
+587 SFQPPPTTPAA
-597 PTSASTLTPAAG
+597 PSASTSTSAPGAPL
-609 PPHSPAPSLP
+609 SPAPSASL
-619 AAEAKVTEAKPK
+619 EVKVTEVKPK
-631 EMQLSVERVPGT
+631 EAQPSVERVSGT

-658 ELRKPSYAEICQRV
+658 ELRKPSYAEICQRA
-672 KDAPTL
+672 KDVPTSL
-678 QQPQT
+678 HS
-683 PKEAKPACT
+683 PKEAKPSCT
-692 APAGEERKCPDAT
+692 APAGEERKCTDAS
-705 TPAGEAKARET
+705 TPSGEHKTRET
-716 YPPSSKPGPA
+716 YHPSSKAGPA
-726 AVTPGRPP
+726 SVAQGRPP
-734 REARR
+734 KEGRR
-739 PAGRWASPPPHPG
+739 PAGRWASPPPPHPG
-752 KTPSKDPHHT
+752 KPSSKDAHHT
-762 PPKSPQEGASPHRPE
+762 PPKSPQ
-777 SSNPPQLRS
+777 
-786 TDAFKKKK
+786 

>member
-57 TTTAALQPWKE
+57 ATTAALQPWKE
-68 GCDSLADPGPEGY
+68 GCNSSADPGPEGQKVIWDANVHSFICGG
-81 EASEDKAFKE
+81 EKR
-91 PLLTDPDE
+91 
-99 PPPVPVMLA
+99 MLNA
-108 EPAPVASVTL
+108 L
-118 ECSEPTYTEYPEP
+118 HL
-131 GQPGRTGSDPQQESP
+131 DPQQESP

-188 ANLDHVKKLSTDVEL
+188 ANLDHVKKLSTDVEM

-326 AQQRYTSYYI
+326 AQQQQQQQQQRYTSYYI

-414 IPTADRSTGL
+414 ISTVDRSAGL

-479 TTPDYSLGIGRGR
+479 TTPDYSLGLGRGRKNVSASR

-533 QLKTDDVFDNR
+533 QLKTTDDVFENR

-554 KERNVS
+554 KERVR
-560 ADSSTGGA
+560 T
-568 LSPAGPKEP
+568 
-577 LRSSTSPMPT
+577 
-587 SFQPSPTTPT
+587 
-597 PTSASTLTPAAG
+597 
-609 PPHSPAPSLP
+609 APETELGCPFVFSLYCKCWP
-619 AAEAKVTEAKPK
+619 GKCIRV
-631 EMQLSVERVPGT
+631 QLSVERVPGT

-672 KDAPTL
+672 KDFPTS
-678 QQPQT
+678 QQPPT
-683 PKEAKPACT
+683 PKDAKPAC
-692 APAGEERKCPDAT
+692 AASAGEDRKCPDAVPPT
-705 TPAGEAKARET
+705 GESKARET
-716 YPPSSKPGPA
+716 YPASSKPGSA
-726 AVTPGRPP
+726 AVRPP

-762 PPKSPQEGASPHRPE
+762 PPKSPQ
-777 SSNPPQLRS
+777 
-786 TDAFKKKK
+786 

>member
-17 QVQEAKENSHLE
+17 QVQEAKENSHLVNCVVVFFSQE

-44 NHMFSLDPSGSAD
+44 NHMFSLDTSGTAD

-68 GCDSLADPGPEGY
+68 GCDSSADPGPEGQ
-81 EASEDKAFKE
+81 S
-91 PLLTDPDE
+91 
-99 PPPVPVMLA
+99 
-108 EPAPVASVTL
+108 PAWDTH
-118 ECSEPTYTEYPEP
+118 T
-131 GQPGRTGSDPQQESP
+131 
-146 QEGLREHLKKTLEF
+146 H
-160 CLSRENLASDMYL
+160 NLASDMYL

-246 EALFKGDNLPKFINC
+246 EALFKGNNLPKFINC

-326 AQQRYTSYYI
+326 AQQQQQQQQQRYTSYYI

-358 ATHSF
+358 TTHSF
-363 IDPTLVAPF
+363 IDPALVTPF

-389 ATSPLTVRHYS
+389 ATSPLTVRHFS
-400 PRNRNHSKPHLRPT
+400 PRNRNHSKPHLRPS
-414 IPTADRSTGL
+414 IPTADRSSGL
-424 LDNPGLFPSFP
+424 LDSPSLFHGFA

-446 PTRLPTSQ
+446 PARLPSSQ
-454 PRTRLPSTA
+454 PRTRLPSNA
-463 AFPRRDTVG
+463 AFPRRDAAG

-479 TTPDYSLGIGRGR
+479 LIPDYSLGVGRGRKTLSSSR
-492 KKRDEKFTRVTPQS
+492 KKRDEKFTVSRATPQS

-533 QLKTDDVFDNR
+533 QLKADETFDSR
-544 LASSVVVGNA
+544 LASSVVLGPT
-554 KERNVS
+554 KERVR
-560 ADSSTGGA
+560 TGPANRVLLG
-568 LSPAGPKEP
+568 LSC
-577 LRSSTSPMPT
+577 
-587 SFQPSPTTPT
+587 
-597 PTSASTLTPAAG
+597 
-609 PPHSPAPSLP
+609 
-619 AAEAKVTEAKPK
+619 EAKAAEAKPK
-631 EMQLSVERVPGT
+631 EAPPSVERVPGT

-658 ELRKPSYAEICQRV
+658 ELRKPSYAEICQRA
-672 KDAPTL
+672 KDAPT
-678 QQPQT
+678 P
-683 PKEAKPACT
+683 PHSAPSKEAKPSQA
-692 APAGEERKCPDAT
+692 APTGEERKCSDASSA
-705 TPAGEAKARET
+705 PSGEHKPRET
-716 YPPSSKPGPA
+716 YHPPSKSGPA
-726 AVTPGRPP
+726 SAARPLK
-734 REARR
+734 EGRR
-739 PAGRWASPPPHPG
+739 PAGRWASPPSHPG
-752 KTPSKDPHHT
+752 KPSSRDAHHT
-762 PPKSPQEGASPHRPE
+762 PPKSPQ
-777 SSNPPQLRS
+777 
-786 TDAFKKKK
+786 

>member
-11 AEPQVQ
+11 AGPQVQ

-44 NHMFSLDPSGSAD
+44 NHMFSLDHSGSAD

-68 GCDSLADPGPEGY
+68 GCDSSADPGPEGY

-118 ECSEPTYTEYPEP
+118 ECSEPAYTEYPEP
-131 GQPGRTGSDPQQESP
+131 GQPGRTGSDPPQESP

-358 ATHSF
+358 TTHSF
-363 IDPTLVAPF
+363 IDPTMVSPF
-372 HNNQFINGFT
+372 HNNRFINGF

-414 IPTADRSTGL
+414 IPTADRSAGL

-435 SERLN
+435 SDRLN
-440 GVRSSP
+440 GIRSSP
-446 PTRLPTSQ
+446 PTRLPASQ

-479 TTPDYSLGIGRGR
+479 IIPDYSLGIGRGRKNVSASR

-506 PPPPPKPPSPSF
+506 PPPPKPPSPSF

-554 KERNVS
+554 KERHVS
-560 ADSSTGGA
+560 ADSSAGGA

-577 LRSSTSPMPT
+577 LRTSPSPMPT
-587 SFQPSPTTPT
+587 SFQPSPTPAA
-597 PTSASTLTPAAG
+597 ASTLTPAAG

-619 AAEAKVTEAKPK
+619 PAEVKVTEVKSK
-631 EMQLSVERVPGT
+631 EVQLSVERVPGT

-672 KDAPTL
+672 KDTATSQHP
-678 QQPQT
+678 PT
-683 PKEAKPACT
+683 PKDAKPACA
-692 APAGEERKCPDAT
+692 APGGEERKCPDTAAAAPP
-705 TPAGEAKARET
+705 PAGEAKARET
-716 YPPSSKPGPA
+716 YPPSSKPGSA
-726 AVTPGRPP
+726 AVTPGRPA

-739 PAGRWASPPPHPG
+739 PAGRWASPPSHPG

-762 PPKSPQEGASPHRPE
+762 PPKSPQ
-777 SSNPPQLRS
+777 
-786 TDAFKKKK
+786 

>member
-68 GCDSLADPGPEGY
+68 GCDSSADPGPEGY

-554 KERNVS
+554 KERNVI
-560 ADSSTGGA
+560 ADSSTGGVP
-568 LSPAGPKEP
+568 SPAGPKEP

-587 SFQPSPTTPT
+587 SFQPSPTTPS
-597 PTSASTLTPAAG
+597 PASAPILTPAAG

-619 AAEAKVTEAKPK
+619 AAEVKVTEVKPK
-631 EMQLSVERVPGT
+631 EVQMSVERVPGT

-672 KDAPTL
+672 KDAPTV
-678 QQPQT
+678 QQPPT
-683 PKEAKPACT
+683 PKEAKPACA
-692 APAGEERKCPDAT
+692 APAGEERKCSDAA

-716 YPPSSKPGPA
+716 YPPSSKPGSA

-739 PAGRWASPPPHPG
+739 PGGRWASPPPHPG

-762 PPKSPQEGASPHRPE
+762 PPKSPQ
-777 SSNPPQLRS
+777 
-786 TDAFKKKK
+786 

>member
-44 NHMFSLDPSGSAD
+44 NHMFSLDTSGTAD

-68 GCDSLADPGPEGY
+68 GCDSLADPGPEG
-81 EASEDKAFKE
+81 SDS
-91 PLLTDPDE
+91 PPDN
-99 PPPVPVMLA
+99 
-108 EPAPVASVTL
+108 S
-118 ECSEPTYTEYPEP
+118 
-131 GQPGRTGSDPQQESP
+131 
-146 QEGLREHLKKTLEF
+146 QEGLRENLKKTLEF
-160 CLSRENLASDMYL
+160 CLSRENLANDMYL

-221 KVRPNQNRCIVILR
+221 KVRPNQSRCIVILR

-246 EALFKGDNLPKFINC
+246 EALFKGNNLPKFINC

-326 AQQRYTSYYI
+326 AQQQQQQQQQRYTSYYI

-358 ATHSF
+358 TTHSF
-363 IDPTLVAPF
+363 IDPALVTPF

-389 ATSPLTVRHYS
+389 ATSPLTVRHFS
-400 PRNRNHSKPHLRPT
+400 PRNRNHSKPHLRPN
-414 IPTADRSTGL
+414 IPAADRSSGL
-424 LDNPGLFPSFP
+424 LDSPSLFPGFA

-446 PTRLPTSQ
+446 PARLPSGQ

-463 AFPRRDTVG
+463 AFPRRDTAG

-479 TTPDYSLGIGRGR
+479 LITDYSLGVGRGR
-492 KKRDEKFTRVTPQS
+492 KKRDEKFSRATPQS

-533 QLKTDDVFDNR
+533 QLKADEAFDSR
-544 LASSVVVGNA
+544 LASSVVLGPTR
-554 KERNVS
+554 ERTVNPDPS
-560 ADSSTGGA
+560 SSTVP
-568 LSPAGPKEP
+568 PAGPKEP
-577 LRSSTSPMPT
+577 LRTSASPLPP
-587 SFQPSPTTPT
+587 SFQPSPSTPT
-597 PTSASTLTPAAG
+597 APPTSTSTPSTPL
-609 PPHSPAPSLP
+609 SPAPSASLEVK
-619 AAEAKVTEAKPK
+619 AAEAKPK
-631 EMQLSVERVPGT
+631 EAPPSVERVPGT

-658 ELRKPSYAEICQRV
+658 ELRKPSYAEICQRA
-672 KDAPTL
+672 KDAPT
-678 QQPQT
+678 PPHSGP
-683 PKEAKPACT
+683 PKEAKPSCA
-692 APAGEERKCPDAT
+692 APAGEERKCSDASS
-705 TPAGEAKARET
+705 TPSGEHKPRET
-716 YPPSSKPGPA
+716 YHPPSKAGPA
-726 AVTPGRPP
+726 STSRPLK
-734 REARR
+734 EGRR

-752 KTPSKDPHHT
+752 KPSSRDAHHT
-762 PPKSPQEGASPHRPE
+762 PPKSPQ
-777 SSNPPQLRS
+777 
-786 TDAFKKKK
+786 

>member
-17 QVQEAKENSHLE
+17 QVQEAKENSHLVSVQILYLSLTCLTTI
-29 SAKVSDLNPN
+29 SA
-39 AKAWA
+39 
-44 NHMFSLDPSGSAD
+44 PSHP
-57 TTTAALQPWKE
+57 QPWGNRFILFSFSFNVSCVVLVFAHQDQFFNLPKPFPCVST
-68 GCDSLADPGPEGY
+68 G
-81 EASEDKAFKE
+81 
-91 PLLTDPDE
+91 TD
-99 PPPVPVMLA
+99 A
-108 EPAPVASVTL
+108 Q
-118 ECSEPTYTEYPEP
+118 TEN
-131 GQPGRTGSDPQQESP
+131 P

-318 RPVEVNPY
+318 RPVEVHPY
-326 AQQRYTSYYI
+326 AQHRYTTSYYI
-336 PPVYSPQQQF
+336 PHVYPQQHF
-346 PLYSLITPQAWS
+346 PLYNLITPQTW
-358 ATHSF
+358 TTPSF
-363 IDPTLVAPF
+363 IDPALVAPF

-389 ATSPLTVRHYS
+389 TTSPLTVRHYS

-414 IPTADRSTGL
+414 IPTVDRSTGL
-424 LDNPGLFPSFP
+424 LDNPGLFPTFP
-435 SERLN
+435 SERLS

-479 TTPDYSLGIGRGR
+479 TATDYSLGIGRGR
-492 KKRDEKFTRVTPQS
+492 KNVSASRKKRDEKFTVMTPQS

-533 QLKTDDVFDNR
+533 QLKTDDAFDNR
-544 LASSVVVGNA
+544 LPSSVVVGTT
-554 KERNVS
+554 KERVRTDVRDHYTISALVS
-560 ADSSTGGA
+560 M
-568 LSPAGPKEP
+568 L
-577 LRSSTSPMPT
+577 L
-587 SFQPSPTTPT
+587 
-597 PTSASTLTPAAG
+597 
-609 PPHSPAPSLP
+609 PPVCVYFR
-619 AAEAKVTEAKPK
+619 EVKVTEVRPK
-631 EMQLSVERVPGT
+631 EVQLSVERVPGT

-678 QQPQT
+678 QQPLT
-683 PKEAKPACT
+683 PKEAKPACA
-692 APAGEERKCPDAT
+692 APAGEERKCPDAST
-705 TPAGEAKARET
+705 QAGEAKSRET
-716 YPPSSKPGPA
+716 YAPSKPGL
-726 AVTPGRPP
+726 AVSNSGRPP

-739 PAGRWASPPPHPG
+739 PAGRWSSPPPHPG
-752 KTPSKDPHHT
+752 KIPSKDPHHT
-762 PPKSPQEGASPHRPE
+762 PPKSPQ
-777 SSNPPQLRS
+777 
-786 TDAFKKKK
+786 

>member
-68 GCDSLADPGPEGY
+68 GCDSLADPGPEG
-81 EASEDKAFKE
+81 
-91 PLLTDPDE
+91 
-99 PPPVPVMLA
+99 
-108 EPAPVASVTL
+108 
-118 ECSEPTYTEYPEP
+118 
-131 GQPGRTGSDPQQESP
+131 QPIVRDTKCSDPQPENP

-326 AQQRYTSYYI
+326 AQQRYTSYFI

-400 PRNRNHSKPHLRPT
+400 LRNRNHSKPHLRPT

-424 LDNPGLFPSFP
+424 LDSPALFPSFP

-479 TTPDYSLGIGRGR
+479 TTTDYSLGIGRGRKNVSTSR

-544 LASSVVVGNA
+544 LASSVVVGTA

-560 ADSSTGGA
+560 AESTPGVA
-568 LSPAGPKEP
+568 LSPAANKEP
-577 LRSSTSPMPT
+577 LRSPTSPMPT
-587 SFQPSPTTPT
+587 NFQPSPTTPN
-597 PTSASTLTPAAG
+597 PASAPTLTPAAG
-609 PPHSPAPSLP
+609 PPHSPAPSVP
-619 AAEAKVTEAKPK
+619 AAEVKVTEAKPK
-631 EMQLSVERVPGT
+631 EVQLSVERVPGT

-678 QQPQT
+678 QQPPT
-683 PKEAKPACT
+683 PKEAKPPCAV
-692 APAGEERKCPDAT
+692 PAGEERKCPDASAN
-705 TPAGEAKARET
+705 AGEAKFRET
-716 YPPSSKPGPA
+716 HPPSSKPGSA
-726 AVTPGRPP
+726 AITPGRPP
-734 REARR
+734 REGRR
-739 PAGRWASPPPHPG
+739 PPGRWASPPPHPG
-752 KTPSKDPHHT
+752 KTPSKDSHHT
-762 PPKSPQEGASPHRPE
+762 PPKSPQ
-777 SSNPPQLRS
+777 
-786 TDAFKKKK
+786 

>member
-68 GCDSLADPGPEGY
+68 GCDSSADPGPEAG
-81 EASEDKAFKE
+81 SE
-91 PLLTDPDE
+91 
-99 PPPVPVMLA
+99 
-108 EPAPVASVTL
+108 
-118 ECSEPTYTEYPEP
+118 
-131 GQPGRTGSDPQQESP
+131 PQQENP

-414 IPTADRSTGL
+414 IPTVDRSAGL

-454 PRTRLPSTA
+454 PRTRLPSTT
-463 AFPRRDTVG
+463 AFPRRDTVD
-472 TGRVTEP
+472 TAAIHK
-479 TTPDYSLGIGRGR
+479 YL
-492 KKRDEKFTRVTPQS
+492 TPQS

-544 LASSVVVGNA
+544 LASSVVVGSA
-554 KERNVS
+554 KERVS
-560 ADSSTGGA
+560 TDAKTELTHRVSLCSSEHHTLFLIF
-568 LSPAGPKEP
+568 LSSVCVGFREV
-577 LRSSTSPMPT
+577 
-587 SFQPSPTTPT
+587 
-597 PTSASTLTPAAG
+597 
-609 PPHSPAPSLP
+609 
-619 AAEAKVTEAKPK
+619 KVTEVKPK
-631 EMQLSVERVPGT
+631 EVQLSVERVPGT

-678 QQPQT
+678 QQPPT
-683 PKEAKPACT
+683 PKEAKPACA
-692 APAGEERKCPDAT
+692 APAGEERKCPDASI
-705 TPAGEAKARET
+705 PAGEAKARET
-716 YPPSSKPGPA
+716 YPPSSKPGSA
-726 AVTPGRPP
+726 TPGRPP
-734 REARR
+734 RDARR

-762 PPKSPQEGASPHRPE
+762 PPKSPQ
-777 SSNPPQLRS
+777 
-786 TDAFKKKK
+786 

>member
-29 SAKVSDLNPN
+29 SVKVSDLNPN

-44 NHMFSLDPSGSAD
+44 NHMFSLDPNGS
-57 TTTAALQPWKE
+57 TETPAALQPWKE
-68 GCDSLADPGPEGY
+68 GCDSSADPGPEGY
-81 EASEDKAFKE
+81 EASEDKAYKE
-91 PLLTDPDE
+91 PLLTNADE

-108 EPAPVASVTL
+108 EPASVAPAATVTL
-118 ECSEPTYTEYPEP
+118 ECADPSYTEYPEP
-131 GQPGRTGSDPQQESP
+131 GQDAPHTVSTVSDTQPENP

-160 CLSRENLASDMYL
+160 CLSRENLVSDMYL
-173 ISQMDSDQYVPIVTV
+173 SSQMDSDQYVPIVTV

-283 QYLREEVKTFQGKPI
+283 QYLREEVKTFQGKAI

-303 AKAIAINTFMPKNGY
+303 AKAIAFRYNTFMQKNG
-318 RPVEVNPY
+318 PVEVNPY

-363 IDPTLVAPF
+363 IDPTLVTPF
-372 HNNQFINGFT
+372 HNTQFINGFT

-389 ATSPLTVRHYS
+389 ASSPLTVRHYS
-400 PRNRNHSKPHLRPT
+400 TRNRSHKPHLRPT
-414 IPTADRSTGL
+414 VPTADRSSGL
-424 LDNPGLFPSFP
+424 LDSPGLFPSFP
-435 SERLN
+435 NERLLN

-446 PTRLPTSQ
+446 PMRLPTSQ
-454 PRTRLPSTA
+454 SRTRLPSTTS
-463 AFPRRDTVG
+463 FPRRDTVG
-472 TGRVTEP
+472 TGRVIEP
-479 TTPDYSLGIGRGR
+479 TTTDYSLGMGRGR

-506 PPPPPKPPSPSF
+506 PSTPPKPPSPSF

-533 QLKTDDVFDNR
+533 QLKTEDVFDNR
-544 LASSVVVGNA
+544 LASSVVVGPA

-560 ADSSTGGA
+560 TDASTGGA
-568 LSPAGPKEP
+568 PSPGGPKDP
-577 LRSSTSPMPT
+577 LRTSTSTMPT
-587 SFQPSPTTPT
+587 SFQPSPTT
-597 PTSASTLTPAAG
+597 ATPASPLIPTLAAG
-609 PPHSPAPSLP
+609 TPNSPSTPSVEVK
-619 AAEAKVTEAKPK
+619 AAEMKPK
-631 EMQLSVERVPGT
+631 EVLLSVERVPGT
-643 LSTASKSVQVNGAAT
+643 LSTTSKSVQVNGAAT

-678 QQPQT
+678 QQPPA
-683 PKEAKPACT
+683 PKETKPAC
-692 APAGEERKCPDAT
+692 AASAGEERKCPE
-705 TPAGEAKARET
+705 TPTQPSEAKARET
-716 YPPSSKPGPA
+716 YPPSSSSSSSSKPGSA
-726 AVTPGRPP
+726 ATTGRPP
-734 REARR
+734 REGQK
-739 PAGRWASPPPHPG
+739 PTGRWASPPPHPG

-762 PPKSPQEGASPHRPE
+762 PPKSPQ
-777 SSNPPQLRS
+777 
-786 TDAFKKKK
+786 

>member
-11 AEPQVQ
+11 AGPQVQ

-44 NHMFSLDPSGSAD
+44 NHMFSLDHSGSAD

-68 GCDSLADPGPEGY
+68 GCDSSADPGPEGY

-118 ECSEPTYTEYPEP
+118 ECSEPAYTEYPEP
-131 GQPGRTGSDPQQESP
+131 GQPGRTAGSDPPQESP

-358 ATHSF
+358 TTHSF
-363 IDPTLVAPF
+363 IDPTMVSPF
-372 HNNQFINGFT
+372 HNNRFINGF

-414 IPTADRSTGL
+414 IPTADRSAGL

-435 SERLN
+435 SDRLN
-440 GVRSSP
+440 GIRSSP
-446 PTRLPTSQ
+446 PTRLPASQ

-479 TTPDYSLGIGRGR
+479 IIPDYSLGIGRGR
-492 KKRDEKFTRVTPQS
+492 KKRDEKFTH
-506 PPPPPKPPSPSF
+506 
-518 ELGLSS
+518 
-524 FPPLPGAAG
+524 
-533 QLKTDDVFDNR
+533 
-544 LASSVVVGNA
+544 
-554 KERNVS
+554 VS
-560 ADSSTGGA
+560 ADSSAGGA

-577 LRSSTSPMPT
+577 LRTSPSPMPT
-587 SFQPSPTTPT
+587 SFQPSPTPAA
-597 PTSASTLTPAAG
+597 ASTLTPAAG

-619 AAEAKVTEAKPK
+619 PAEVKVTEVKSK
-631 EMQLSVERVPGT
+631 EVQLSVERVPGT

-672 KDAPTL
+672 KDTATSQHP
-678 QQPQT
+678 PT
-683 PKEAKPACT
+683 PKDAKPACA
-692 APAGEERKCPDAT
+692 APGGEERKCPDTAAAAPP
-705 TPAGEAKARET
+705 PAGEAKARET
-716 YPPSSKPGPA
+716 YPPSSKPGSA
-726 AVTPGRPP
+726 AVTPGRPA

-739 PAGRWASPPPHPG
+739 PAGRWASPPSHPG

-762 PPKSPQEGASPHRPE
+762 PPKSPQ
-777 SSNPPQLRS
+777 
-786 TDAFKKKK
+786 

>member
-44 NHMFSLDPSGSAD
+44 NHMFSLDTSGTAD

-68 GCDSLADPGPEGY
+68 GCDSSADPGPEGY
-81 EASEDKAFKE
+81 EASEDKAYKE

-99 PPPVPVMLA
+99 PPPLPVMLA
-108 EPAPVASVTL
+108 EPASVASVTL
-118 ECSEPTYTEYPEP
+118 ECSESAYTECPEP
-131 GQPGRTGSDPQQESP
+131 GQPGHTGSDPQPDNP

-188 ANLDHVKKLSTDVEL
+188 ANLDHIKKLSTDVEL

-336 PPVYSPQQQF
+336 PPVYNPQQQF
-346 PLYSLITPQAWS
+346 PLYSLIAPQAWT

-382 TSHSFKP
+382 SHGFKP
-389 ATSPLTVRHYS
+389 TTSPLTVRHYS

-424 LDNPGLFPSFP
+424 LDNPGLFPSFS

-440 GVRSSP
+440 GARSSP

-472 TGRVTEP
+472 TGRVIEP
-479 TTPDYSLGIGRGR
+479 TTTDYSLGIGRGR

-544 LASSVVVGNA
+544 LASSVVVGTT

-560 ADSSTGGA
+560 VESSSGGA
-568 LSPAGPKEP
+568 HSPAAPREP
-577 LRSSTSPMPT
+577 MRSSTSPMAA

-597 PTSASTLTPAAG
+597 TTSASTLTPSPG
-609 PPHSPAPSLP
+609 TPHSPAPSLP
-619 AAEAKVTEAKPK
+619 VTEVKVTEVKPK
-631 EMQLSVERVPGT
+631 EVQLSVERVPGT

-678 QQPQT
+678 QQPPT
-683 PKEAKPACT
+683 PKEAKPACAVT
-692 APAGEERKCPDAT
+692 AGEERKCPDASA
-705 TPAGEAKARET
+705 PAGEAKARET
-716 YPPSSKPGPA
+716 YHTSSKPGST
-726 AVTPGRPP
+726 AVTTGRPP
-734 REARR
+734 KEVRR
-739 PAGRWASPPPHPG
+739 PGGRWASPPPHPG
-752 KTPSKDPHHT
+752 KTPNKDSHHT
-762 PPKSPQEGASPHRPE
+762 PPKSPQ
-777 SSNPPQLRS
+777 
-786 TDAFKKKK
+786 

>member
-44 NHMFSLDPSGSAD
+44 NHMFSLDPSGTAD

-68 GCDSLADPGPEGY
+68 GCDSSADPGPEG
-81 EASEDKAFKE
+81 
-91 PLLTDPDE
+91 
-99 PPPVPVMLA
+99 
-108 EPAPVASVTL
+108 
-118 ECSEPTYTEYPEP
+118 
-131 GQPGRTGSDPQQESP
+131 SDPQPDNP

-188 ANLDHVKKLSTDVEL
+188 ANLDHIKKLSTDVEL

-303 AKAIAINTFMPKNGY
+303 AKAIAINTFIPKNGY

-363 IDPTLVAPF
+363 IDPALVTPF
-372 HNNQFINGFT
+372 HNNQFINGF

-424 LDNPGLFPSFP
+424 LDNPSFFASFP

-440 GVRSSP
+440 GARNSP

-479 TTPDYSLGIGRGR
+479 ATTDYSLGIGRGRKNVSASR

-533 QLKTDDVFDNR
+533 QLKTDDVFDSR
-544 LASSVVVGNA
+544 LASSVVVGNS

-560 ADSSTGGA
+560 AESSSGGT

-577 LRSSTSPMPT
+577 LRSSTSPMAT
-587 SFQPSPTTPT
+587 TFQPSPTTPT
-597 PTSASTLTPAAG
+597 TTPASTLTPSPG
-609 PPHSPAPSLP
+609 TPHSPAPSLP
-619 AAEAKVTEAKPK
+619 VTEVKVTEVKPK
-631 EMQLSVERVPGT
+631 EVQLSVERVPGT

-658 ELRKPSYAEICQRV
+658 EQRKPSYAEICQRV

-678 QQPQT
+678 QQPTT
-683 PKEAKPACT
+683 PKEAKPACAAT
-692 APAGEERKCPDAT
+692 AGEERKCPDAS
-705 TPAGEAKARET
+705 TPSGEAKARET
-716 YPPSSKPGPA
+716 YHPSSKPGS
-726 AVTPGRPP
+726 TGSTTGRPP
-734 REARR
+734 KELRR
-739 PAGRWASPPPHPG
+739 PGGRWASPPPHPG
-752 KTPSKDPHHT
+752 KTPNKDSHHT
-762 PPKSPQEGASPHRPE
+762 PPKSPQ
-777 SSNPPQLRS
+777 
-786 TDAFKKKK
+786 